1 MLNITMHK
9 PISMLNL
16 KLTCE
21 ILVYINA
28 GACRLWVYNDDIYT
42 FTYK

>member
-1 MLNITMHK
+1 MLNITMYK
-9 PISMLNL
+9 RISIVNL
-16 KLTCE
+16 KLSCE

-28 GACRLWVYNDDIYT
+28 GACRLWVYNDDIYA